1 MLKRKLK
8 MLRQLAAANGS
19 PTDSLIDW
27 DCVLDYK
34 SHLIA

>member
-1 MLKRKLK
+1 